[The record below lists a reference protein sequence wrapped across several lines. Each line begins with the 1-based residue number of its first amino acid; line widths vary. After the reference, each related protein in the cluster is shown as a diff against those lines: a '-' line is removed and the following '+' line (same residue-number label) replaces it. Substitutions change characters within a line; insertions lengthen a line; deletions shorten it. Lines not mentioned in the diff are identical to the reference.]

1 MGDLSILRAPP
12 SAVPDQTPLF
22 YAMQNQRYARRRYI
36 EDIEGITGRKLIVYF
51 SKPEAAIE
59 QPDVMAF
66 GDLLDN
72 VGGKDV
78 DLLLQSPGGDIDVAE
93 KLVNLISARCRSFRV
108 IVAQSAK
115 SAATLMALASDE
127 IVMSDTSEL
136 GPIDPQVTVTTAQG
150 QRIARPAASFLDGLK
165 WIQQEGEG
173 GELPPVFFLLLA
185 NLDPALLDYCRKAIE
200 RSERFAEK
208 WLLRSQ
214 CKDQAKVAKKI
225 AKRLADTEQ
234 YLSHGTMIDHK
245 EAADLGLK
253 VKYCQHDEELWQR
266 IWRLYCMYEIDAAAN
281 GVTKV
286 FESSKVSLLK
296 VAAS

>member
-1 MGDLSILRAPP
+1 MGDLSILSAPS

-51 SKPEAAIE
+51 SKPEAPIE

-72 VGGKDV
+72 LGEQGV

-136 GPIDPQVTVTTAQG
+136 GPIDPQVTVTTPQG
-150 QRIARPAASFLDGLK
+150 QLIRRPAASFIGGLT
-165 WIQQEGEG
+165 WIQEEVKG
-173 GELPPVFFLLLA
+173 GEMSPVFFPLLSS
-185 NLDPALLDYCRKAIE
+185 LDPALLDYCKKAIE

-214 CKDQAKVAKKI
+214 CKGQAEDAKKVAKK
-225 AKRLADTEQ
+225 LADTKE

-245 EAADLGLK
+245 EAESLGLK
-253 VKYCQHDEELWQR
+253 VNYCRHNEELWQR
-266 IWRLYCMYEIDAAAN
+266 IWRLYCMYEIDASAN
-281 GVTKV
+281 GVTKI

-296 VAAS
+296 LAAP

>member
-1 MGDLSILRAPP
+1 M
-12 SAVPDQTPLF
+12 PDQTPLF
-22 YAMQNQRYARRRYI
+22 YALQNQRYARRRYI
-36 EDIEGITGRKLIVYF
+36 QDIEDITSRKLIVYF
-51 SKPEAAIE
+51 SKPEAPIE

-72 VGGKDV
+72 LSGQNI

-93 KLVNLISARCRSFRV
+93 KLVNLIDARCPSFRV

-115 SAATLMALASDE
+115 SAATLMALASNE

-150 QRIARPAASFLDGLK
+150 QRIARPAASFLDGLT
-165 WIQQEGEG
+165 WIQQQVEG
-173 GELPPVFFLLLA
+173 GELSPVFFPLLT

-200 RSERFAEK
+200 RSERFAQK

-214 CKDQAKVAKKI
+214 CSDQAKAAKI
-225 AKRLADTEQ
+225 AKQLTNTKQ

-245 EAADLGLK
+245 EAQDLGLK
-253 VKYCQHDEELWQR
+253 VKYCQHDDELWQH
-266 IWRLYCMYEIDAAAN
+266 IWRLYCMYEIDASAN
-281 GVTKV
+281 RSVKI
-286 FESSKVSLLK
+286 FESSKVSL
-296 VAAS
+296 ST